1 MVLWLASDFIFLA
14 IYFHN
19 WYEFVERTLNDKNL
33 GASLIDY
40 YKYLNCKDCKE
51 SGLYC
56 PKHRTEVEK
65 ILAIDT
71 NC

>member
-1 MVLWLASDFIFLA
+1 MIRIGRLPLL
-14 IYFHN
+14 
-19 WYEFVERTLNDKNL
+19 
-33 GASLIDY
+33 DY
-40 YKYLNCKDCKE
+40 YKYLNCKDCRE

-65 ILAIDT
+65 ILGIDT